1 MIRNQRIRTKGW
13 IMSKLVLSLLA
24 LSLVAPV
31 SFAHAKMSK
40 KEAKAACKSEMP
52 NANKKEMR
60 ECIKTKKNS

>member
-1 MIRNQRIRTKGW
+1 
-13 IMSKLVLSLLA
+13 MSKLVLSLLA

-52 NANKKEMR
+52 TATKKEMK